1 MPEFYLL
8 PEADEQTVSAGEAA
22 GEPQCAKA
30 LSLRL
35 EAPLS
40 TRNPVVESAAG
51 RFLGLQDG
59 SVAKFLGLPYAEP
72 PVDDLRFALPK
83 PAAPLGEFHAT
94 AFGPTPPASM
104 ELPAPFTYPEIEG
117 DGWLSLNVWT
127 PAPMAEGAKLP
138 VYVWFYGGSFAMG
151 NTAQDIFDGSTFAR
165 DGVVYVSA
173 NYRVGIEGFTH
184 FPDAP
189 DNRGLHDQI
198 LALQWVQDN
207 IAQFGGDPDR
217 VTIGGESA
225 GSMSV
230 STLATTRFAGT
241 LFQQVICESGIGIAF
256 TLEEAAKATGF
267 VAAALHKLPTAKS
280 VSAVEARDAGKKV
293 AEKLRKLSPHNILTV
308 FAPVI
313 DGDLLHETPVKSLS
327 ERPAPVTMIIGHN
340 KNEADFW
347 RVFGEF
353 APSDG
358 ALDALVLALTPF
370 RAKRDLIQTYVD
382 AYGDT
387 LSKQDIFV
395 EFVSDAAFC
404 APSLAAQRGQ
414 GTNCYAYLFTWPSS
428 IHSKTA
434 LHTLDLGFAFDN
446 VDAPGFIA
454 YAGPDAPQSLADEIH
469 GSWVRFITTG
479 VPEDD
484 WKPYSSE
491 ADIRVFGPPGRRNIE
506 VLSAWKY

>member
-1 MPEFYLL
+1 M
-8 PEADEQTVSAGEAA
+8 S
-22 GEPQCAKA
+22 
-30 LSLRL
+30 
-35 EAPLS
+35 
-40 TRNPVVESAAG
+40 NPVVESAAG
-51 RFLGLQDG
+51 RLIGRQDG
-59 SVAKFLGLPYAEP
+59 SVAKFLGIPYAQP
-72 PVDDLRFALPK
+72 PVGELRFALPK
-83 PAAPLGEFHAT
+83 PVAPLGEFEAT
-94 AFGPTPPASM
+94 TFGPTPPVSM

-117 DGWLSLNVWT
+117 DDWLSLNVWA
-127 PAPMAEGAKLP
+127 PAPVVEDGKLP

-173 NYRVGIEGFTH
+173 NYRVGIEGFSH

-207 IAQFGGDPDR
+207 IAKFGGDPGK

-230 STLATTRFAGT
+230 STLATTRFAGK
-241 LFQQVICESGIGIAF
+241 LFQQVICESGIGVAF
-256 TLEEAAKATGF
+256 EREDAAKATDF
-267 VAAALHKLPTAKS
+267 VAATLRKLPTAKS
-280 VSAVEARDAGKKV
+280 VSAVEAREAGRKV
-293 AEKLRKLSPHNILTV
+293 AEKLRKLSPHNILTA
-308 FAPVI
+308 FGPVI
-313 DGDLLHETPVKSLS
+313 DGDLVHESPVKSLS
-327 ERPAPVTMIIGHN
+327 ERPAPVKMIIGHN

-358 ALDALVLALTPF
+358 ALDALVLALKPF
-370 RAKRDLIQTYVD
+370 RAKRELIQAYVD
-382 AYGDT
+382 AYGET

-404 APSLAAQRGQ
+404 APTLAAQRGQ
-414 GTNCYAYLFTWPSS
+414 GTNCYAYLFTWPTS

-446 VDAPGFIA
+446 VNAAGFTA
-454 YAGPDAPQSLADEIH
+454 YAGPDAPQSLADQIH
-469 GSWVRFITTG
+469 GSWVRFIKTG
-479 VPEDD
+479 VPADD
-484 WKPYSSE
+484 WKPYSTE
-491 ADIRVFGPPGRRNIE
+491 ADNRILGPAGRRNID